1 MGALTQVRVLG
12 GTIALAIW
20 SVSAVCTDY
29 ACRLILYSSSLLSN
43 LLKTRLLGVIS
54 PAEFLKISD
63 TLSSIESLDSVQKL
77 AVKRAFA
84 DGYNLQM
91 KVLTAFSGIAFL
103 SSLFLWERTPRTVKN
118 ISSKIDNEDAKN

>member
-1 MGALTQVRVLG
+1 VYGVLTYHL
-12 GTIALAIW
+12 TIC
-20 SVSAVCTDY
+20 SSA
-29 ACRLILYSSSLLSN
+29 LLSN
-43 LLKTRLLGVIS
+43 HLKSRLLGVIS
-54 PAEFLKISD
+54 LAEFLRISD

-91 KVLTAFSGIAFL
+91 QVLTAFSGIAFL

-118 ISSKIDNEDAKN
+118 TSDNTDIEDTQDQEEKT